1 MVVIREDNIAGALR
15 HVKTMVHA
23 NKLSGSHLP
32 VVKISRGHFPHTN
45 WSEHAKAFECIPSLI
60 KSLSSNLL
68 YSLESQKP
76 RRNRGTASRLPITIS
91 TDFKDSA
98 SPLLIISFSQH
109 RLNLCV
115 ITFPHSAYRPIDNII
130 PVNVQTRQQIAK
142 AWCALTNLSI
152 DNTYLRPGITPAI
165 DASSTNCTSST
176 RGRSTVKV
184 TSNADGSFY
193 AHNHQEHSQKSVR
206 GTAGSFDRF
215 SSSSPGDGKLTA
227 GKVTRVNNEVDSV
240 TGCNYING
248 MEIQPVRN
256 FALPTRQVEASV
268 IEIDDDDDILKN
280 IDVDQIVMEHYRS
293 TNTLQPSVSKF
304 PPIAPSVNIFA
315 SRGEEE
321 PCLPPELS
329 SNCSHGVKLGLCL
342 EASTHLEQMKNT
354 LLAIS
359 NQLIDDSTDLSVD
372 HFEQLCQER
381 LLLKKQIQQLE
392 ILVQNKERKMS
403 STPHI
408 FQYETSQTTNH
419 TGDYVQTDSRAHV
432 KEQGSYVSDNWNM
445 PRDCLFS
452 EDRRGLSS
460 GPVERERY
468 VPKIINV
475 TYTDGSNDKKWSSRD
490 FPWTKNLEVN
500 NKRVF
505 GNHSFRPNQR
515 EIINATMSGCDVFV
529 LMPTG
534 GGKSLTYQLPAL
546 ICAGIT
552 LVISPLVSL
561 IQDQIMNLLQTN
573 IPAASLSAGMDWA
586 EQLEILRELS
596 SENSKYKLLYVT
608 PEKVAKSDSLL
619 RHLESLNS
627 RSLLARFV
635 IDEAHCVSQWGHD
648 FRPDYQGLGVLKK
661 KFPNIPMLALTAT
674 ATASVKEDVV
684 QALGL
689 VNCAVFRQSFNR
701 PNLWY
706 SVVPKTNKCLEDTE
720 KFIRENH
727 FDESGIIY
735 CLSRMDCEKVTEALR
750 KLGHKAAFYHGNMD
764 PAQRAFVQNQWSKDI
779 INIICA
785 TVAFGMGINKPDVRF
800 VIHHSLPKSIE
811 GYHQECGRAGRD
823 GQRSSCVLYYS
834 YSDYIRVKHMI
845 SQGGFGQGPTTMAYN
860 RIANSGRMLETNT
873 ENLLRMV
880 SYCENE
886 VDCRRFLQL
895 VHLGEQFDSTNC
907 KSTCDNCSS
916 SKSLIDKDVTLI
928 ARQLVELVKL
938 TGERFSSAHIIELYR
953 GSLNQTVKKHRHET
967 LHLHGAGKHL
977 AKSEASRI
985 LHYLVTEDIL
995 AEYVKKSDI
1004 YGSVSSL
1011 LKVNRSK
1018 AVSILSGG
1026 QTITMRFPSAVKVS
1040 KPSKSGASA
1049 AKVTLKQT
1057 TLQMAH
1063 APPQDSILSD
1073 VLLRALKKLRADIVK
1088 EASNGVMAP
1097 YHVFGKTTLKQISER
1112 LPRTKEELL
1121 DINGL
1126 GKAKVSKYGDRL
1138 LEVIESFI
1146 NEHYK
1151 TGKDAGP
1158 GSGKRKRDENI
1169 SPNVAAEDDDY
1180 EWTPSQS
1187 HKKAVKNK

>member
-1 MVVIREDNIAGALR
+1 MVVTREDKFAGSYLGVKPMIGPYKLR
-15 HVKTMVHA
+15 Q
-23 NKLSGSHLP
+23 NCGSYLP
-32 VVKISRGHFPHTN
+32 EVENSRGHFPQTN
-45 WSEHAKAFECIPSLI
+45 WSEHAKAFECIPSVN

-68 YSLESQKP
+68 YSLESQKH
-76 RRNRGTASRLPITIS
+76 RRSR
-91 TDFKDSA
+91 DSA
-98 SPLLIISFSQH
+98 S
-109 RLNLCV
+109 
-115 ITFPHSAYRPIDNII
+115 RPIENVI
-130 PVNVQTRQQIAK
+130 PVNMQNLTRQQIEK

-152 DNTYLRPGITPAI
+152 NHTYLRPGITPAV
-165 DASSTNCTSST
+165 DDSSTNCTSSM

-193 AHNHQEHSQKSVR
+193 AHNHPEQSQESVR
-206 GTAGSFDRF
+206 GTARSFDRF
-215 SSSSPGDGKLTA
+215 SSSFPGDGKLTA
-227 GKVTRVNNEVDSV
+227 GKVPRVNNEVRDSV
-240 TGCNYING
+240 TGCKYING
-248 MEIQPVRN
+248 MDIQPIRN
-256 FALPTRQVEASV
+256 FALPARQVEASL
-268 IEIDDDDDILKN
+268 IEIDDDDILEI
-280 IDVDQIVMEHYRS
+280 IDVDQIVMENYHLTY
-293 TNTLQPSVSKF
+293 TPQ
-304 PPIAPSVNIFA
+304 PSVNIFA
-315 SRGEEE
+315 SRGEEV
-321 PCLPPELS
+321 PCLPPELC

-342 EASTHLEQMKNT
+342 EASTHVEQMKDA

-359 NQLIDDSTDLSVD
+359 NKLLDDSTDLSRD
-372 HFEQLCQER
+372 HSEQLCQER
-381 LLLKKQIQQLE
+381 LLLKNQIQQLE
-392 ILVQNKERKMS
+392 ILIQNKERKKS
-403 STPHI
+403 STPTHN
-408 FQYETSQTTNH
+408 FQYGTPQITNCKV
-419 TGDYVQTDSRAHV
+419 DYAQTDSRE
-432 KEQGSYVSDNWNM
+432 EQGRYVSDNWNM
-445 PRDCLFS
+445 PRDYLLS
-452 EDRRGLSS
+452 EDRYGLSS
-460 GPVERERY
+460 GPVERERH
-468 VPKIINV
+468 VPEIIDV
-475 TYTDGSNDKKWSSRD
+475 TYTDGSNDTKWCSRD
-490 FPWTKNLEVN
+490 FPWTKNLEIN

-573 IPAASLSAGMDWA
+573 IPAASLSAGMEWG
-586 EQLEILRELS
+586 EQQEILRELS
-596 SENSKYKLLYVT
+596 SGNSKYKFLYVT

-627 RSLLARFV
+627 HSLLARFV

-689 VNCAVFRQSFNR
+689 VNCVVFRQSFNR

-706 SVVPKTNKCLEDTE
+706 SVVPKTNKCLEDID

-735 CLSRMDCEKVTEALR
+735 CLSRMDCEKVTEALQ
-750 KLGHKAAFYHGNMD
+750 KFGHKAAFYHGSMD
-764 PAQRAFVQNQWSKDI
+764 PAQRAFVQKQWSKDE

-823 GQRSSCVLYYS
+823 GQSSSCVLYYS

-845 SQGGFGQGPTTMAYN
+845 SQGGPGQGPTTMGYN
-860 RIANSGRMLETNT
+860 RLASAGRILETNT

-895 VHLGEQFDSTNC
+895 VHLGETFDSTNC
-907 KSTCDNCSS
+907 KKTCDNCSS
-916 SKSLIDKDVTLI
+916 SRSLIDKDVTLI
-928 ARQLVELVKL
+928 ARQLVALVKL
-938 TGERFSSAHIIELYR
+938 TGERFSSAHIIEIYR

-985 LHYLVTEDIL
+985 LHYLVTKDIL
-995 AEYVKKSDI
+995 AEYVKKSYL

-1018 AVSILSGG
+1018 ADAILSGG
-1026 QTITMRFPSAVKVS
+1026 QTIIMRFPSAVKVS
-1040 KPSKSGASA
+1040 KTSKSGAIP
-1049 AKVTLKQT
+1049 AKAPLKQT
-1057 TLQMAH
+1057 TFTPLMTH
-1063 APPQDSILSD
+1063 APSQDSILS
-1073 VLLRALKKLRADIVK
+1073 VTLYTALKKLRTDIVK
-1088 EASNGVMAP
+1088 ESSDAVMA
-1097 YHVFGKTTLKQISER
+1097 HHIFGNGTLRQISKR

-1121 DINGL
+1121 DITGL
-1126 GKAKVSKYGDRL
+1126 GKAKVNKHGDRL
-1138 LEVIESFI
+1138 LEIIESTI
-1146 NEHYK
+1146 NEHYRTEK
-1151 TGKDAGP
+1151 SEGP
-1158 GSGKRKRDENI
+1158 GSGKRRRNENI
-1169 SPNVAAEDDDY
+1169 SPNVADDDDPD
-1180 EWTPSQS
+1180 WTPTHS